1 MDEVLEKSVGRVIE
15 TMREKL
21 GEQLSIDEM
30 ARTAMFSKFHF
41 SRIFQRVTGVSPGR
55 FLWAMRIQRAK
66 QLLLTSS
73 LNVTEISHTVG
84 YTSVGTFSSR
94 FSSAVGISPSV
105 YRRLGGYVPQ
115 TPAEEQPAA
124 AERPPPIVTGDVSAT
139 PDDDDPGLIFVG
151 LFADRMPQGRPASSA
166 LLARPGPFVLSEVP
180 YGTWYL
186 LAHSIAVHRD
196 ATGRQPVPAGEPR
209 SIGFLGPIDVRQD
222 TTEVPAVR
230 LRPVRAVD
238 APVLLAPPDVR
249 LIQACGGR

>member
-1 MDEVLEKSVGRVIE
+1 VDEVFEKSVGRVIE

-115 TPAEEQPAA
+115 TPAEDQPAA
-124 AERPPPIVTGDVSAT
+124 AERPPPVVTGDVSAT
-139 PDDDDPGLIFVG
+139 PDDDADLIFVG
-151 LFADRMPQGRPASSA
+151 LFADRMPQGRPASST

-180 YGTWYL
+180 HGTWYL
-186 LAHSIAVHRD
+186 LAHSIAVNRD
-196 ATGRQPVPAGEPR
+196 ATGGRPGPAGEPR
-209 SIGFLGPIDVRQD
+209 SIGVLGPIEVRQD
-222 TTEVPAVR
+222 TTELPAVR

-249 LIQACGGR
+249 LIRACGGR